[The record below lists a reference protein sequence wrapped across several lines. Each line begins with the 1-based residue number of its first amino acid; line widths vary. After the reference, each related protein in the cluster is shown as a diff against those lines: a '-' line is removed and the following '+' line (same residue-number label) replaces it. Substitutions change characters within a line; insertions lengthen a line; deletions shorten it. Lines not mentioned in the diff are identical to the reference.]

1 MSKRFIVHLILIL
14 LLFFLEISFFNLI
27 SPNYQIKIFLMS
39 GLALLFID
47 SYDSSFW
54 WFLIGGILLDL
65 VSLNIFGLNMVVF
78 MIIYLIV
85 SYLKKT
91 VFHQPNVFLI
101 VLIVIGSVVFHDFI
115 FWLTLSDRSII
126 DLLSVSVGDV
136 ALNLIVIWP
145 LYIFFIYLTGWFDRT
160 SSSNR

>member
-1 MSKRFIVHLILIL
+1 MSKRFIVHLVLIL
-14 LLFFLEISFFNLI
+14 MLFFLEISFFNLI

-47 SYDSSFW
+47 CYDSSFW

-78 MIIYLIV
+78 VVIYLIV

-101 VLIVIGSVVFHDFI
+101 VLIVTGSVVFHDFI

-126 DLLSVSVGDV
+126 DLLSVSAGEV

-160 SSSNR
+160 SPSSR